1 MLSSFTGFYISQEYK
16 AEINVYAKHKSLF
29 LLLIMKSLSSNKI
42 YGNKHTIYICN
53 KTIQFLIV
61 CLECFYRDAILHLL
75 KIKDYFK
82 EFFFSV
88 SFLPQLYGSLRN
100 FRCIWVQCL
109 HKLSFCSWIWTKI
122 YKVLYPILLA

>member
-1 MLSSFTGFYISQEYK
+1 MLAIFTGFYISQEYK

-61 CLECFYRDAILHLL
+61 CL
-75 KIKDYFK
+75 
-82 EFFFSV
+82 
-88 SFLPQLYGSLRN
+88 
-100 FRCIWVQCL
+100 
-109 HKLSFCSWIWTKI
+109 
-122 YKVLYPILLA
+122 